1 MRSSLVLIFT
11 VAVLA
16 FPATALA
23 KGPDSASI
31 SGPGIS
37 GSIRIDGIGEGD
49 LGTPLGALT
58 SQGGFFSQA
67 FGHHPDGPTSKVRP
81 VGDLGPRY
89 RVVYSV
95 PTPNGR
101 RSIEADLYPY
111 ATPRPVTYMKP
122 GQSFFGAMRTYG
134 GWYVGKPG
142 LAQMLFEAGLPEHA
156 PSGGGSH
163 LWRWIGSSAFALAA
177 VAAVAALLLRRRPQ
191 STPAPAS

>member
-1 MRSSLVLIFT
+1 MFT
-11 VAVLA
+11 VAALA
-16 FPATALA
+16 FPTTALA

-37 GSIRIDGIGEGD
+37 GSIRIDGNGEGG

-58 SQGGFFSQA
+58 SQSGFFSQA
-67 FGHHPDGPTSKVRP
+67 FGHHPDDPTSNVRP

-95 PTPNGR
+95 PTPNGL

-111 ATPRPVTYMKP
+111 ATPRPMTYMKP
-122 GQSFFGAMRTYG
+122 GQPFFGAMRTYG
-134 GWYVGKPG
+134 GWYVGKAG
-142 LAQMLFEAGLPEHA
+142 LKQMLIEAGMPDRV
-156 PSGGGSH
+156 PTGGGSH
-163 LWRWIGSSAFALAA
+163 GWRWIGIGALAVA
-177 VAAVAALLLRRRPQ
+177 VIAAAAALLLRRRPQ